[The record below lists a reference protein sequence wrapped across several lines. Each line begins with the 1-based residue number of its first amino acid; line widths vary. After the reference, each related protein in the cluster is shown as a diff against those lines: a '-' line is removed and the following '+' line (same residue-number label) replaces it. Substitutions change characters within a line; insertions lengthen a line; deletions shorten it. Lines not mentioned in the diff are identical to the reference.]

1 MTSATVPADP
11 ADPAVPAVPV
21 TEVTVVP
28 GLFGADPLEYGKAV
42 ADVSAAGA
50 ELLHLDVMDGVF
62 VPDVSFGLKAVGA
75 VRTAFGGRLDAH
87 LQVARPETYLDGLA
101 AVGVDLVT
109 VHVEGTPHI
118 GRVLREL
125 ERSGIA
131 AGLALNPGTPLSAV
145 EEVAH
150 LVEQVVVMA
159 VNPGTSDFL
168 PYTVDKIRRLRAA
181 LDARGLG
188 HIRIAADGG
197 VTAERAAGLRAAGA
211 DRLVVASALFKDPA
225 GVASALRSLGAAAA
239 GTP

>member
-1 MTSATVPADP
+1 MTAPTTTSPSAAGTAPTSATI
-11 ADPAVPAVPV
+11 
-21 TEVTVVP
+21 VP
-28 GLFGADPLEYGKAV
+28 GLFGADPLEYGRAV
-42 ADVSAAGA
+42 ADVSRAGA

-75 VRTAFGGRLDAH
+75 VRAAFGGRLDAH
-87 LQVARPETYLDGLA
+87 LQVARPEAYLDGLA
-101 AVGVDLVT
+101 SAGVDLVT

-239 GTP
+239 GSL

>member
-1 MTSATVPADP
+1 MSAPT
-11 ADPAVPAVPV
+11 
-21 TEVTVVP
+21 TIVP
-28 GLFGADPLEYGKAV
+28 GLFGADPLEYGRAV
-42 ADVSAAGA
+42 ADVAAAGA

-62 VPDVSFGLKAVGA
+62 VPDISFGLKAVA
-75 VRTAFGGRLDAH
+75 SIRKSFAGRLDAH
-87 LQVARPETYLDGLA
+87 LQVARPEAYVEGLA
-101 AVGVDLVT
+101 GAGVDLVT

-125 ERSGIA
+125 ERSGVA

-168 PYTVDKIRRLRAA
+168 PYTVDKIRRLRTE
-181 LDARGLG
+181 LDARGLD

-197 VTAERAAGLRAAGA
+197 VTAERAAELRAAGA
-211 DRLVVASALFKDPA
+211 DRLVVASALFRDPA
-225 GVASALRSLGAAAA
+225 GVAAALRSLATAAA
-239 GTP
+239 GTR